1 MQRTQQFGWILA
13 LMILP
18 EGFASAQRPE
28 LAPSRMG
35 LIVRL
40 TMPGVQQELK
50 LDEVQKKK
58 AEVVMNDLKAKMA
71 AQRAEILAVPQPERF
86 KKSAEMAQP
95 IVEAACKEVD
105 GFLKPEQL
113 KRLTQIE
120 FQFQG
125 FQALNDPEVKAKLK
139 LTPQQEDEINQLRTE
154 MVKTT
159 TALARDRRD
168 DPATAM
174 KKAGM
179 ARQAVIDKIPSV
191 LDENQKKV
199 WKELAGEPIDLMSL
213 GKPGA

>member
-1 MQRTQQFGWILA
+1 
-13 LMILP
+13 
-18 EGFASAQRPE
+18 
-28 LAPSRMG
+28 MG